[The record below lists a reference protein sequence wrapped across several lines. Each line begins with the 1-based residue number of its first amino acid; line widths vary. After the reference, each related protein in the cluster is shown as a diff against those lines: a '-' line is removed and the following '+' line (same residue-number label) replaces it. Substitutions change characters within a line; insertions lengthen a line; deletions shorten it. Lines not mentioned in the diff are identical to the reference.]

1 MLFSKGFVNFVTR
14 LIKFKQVTYISASL
28 TNTFQESFLCGICS
42 RGKPIEIPPPQ
53 KKKTQFHPALCFA
66 SKITQLP
73 PACLRSTSG
82 DSSEPRRSAG
92 KFCSTFRPAEAR
104 IIFAIAPIQL
114 FQLQVIIPQQ
124 RASEYGFY
132 ASKIRMFSAVIVHNL
147 ILCLDAREAECGF
160 NI

>member
-1 MLFSKGFVNFVTR
+1 MILCEAIEYDQFRRFRHKIDQVQTSDLHFCLVNQHFPRIVSMWHMLKGE
-14 LIKFKQVTYISASL
+14 TYRNPSP
-28 TNTFQESFLCGICS
+28 TE
-42 RGKPIEIPPPQ
+42 
-53 KKKTQFHPALCFA
+53 KKTQFHPALCFA

-114 FQLQVIIPQQ
+114 FQLQVISG
-124 RASEYGFY
+124 RASTDFTL
-132 ASKIRMFSAVIVHNL
+132 RRSACSPPSSSIT
-147 ILCLDAREAECGF
+147 
-160 NI
+160 